1 MCCIVNWLV
10 FSLVNLVKLCWWSTV
25 FPMNGCYWFPPLHFI
40 HLWRKCQ
47 VSDEVESVS
56 LESLCSGQW
65 IVSGWQYSHA
75 RTHTHTHTHSVWP
88 SITQALKNRLRLN
101 VQWMQCLLISSVVRD
116 YKYRLI
122 NNIFPAVGNILS
134 TGTKLRLN
142 FWGLREMT
150 GLELLI
156 TFTHQ
161 DTEHG
166 PKGSHISY

>member
-1 MCCIVNWLV
+1 MDVTDSLRCILSIYDGSARFLMRWRVCLWKASALGSGL
-10 FSLVNLVKLCWWSTV
+10 FQADS
-25 FPMNGCYWFPPLHFI
+25 I
-40 HLWRKCQ
+40 HT
-47 VSDEVESVS
+47 
-56 LESLCSGQW
+56 
-65 IVSGWQYSHA
+65 HA
-75 RTHTHTHTHSVWP
+75 HTHTHTHSVWP